1 MLAHQPAISKI
12 DEFPDNHLQAD
23 ARQTLPRRTCGR
35 AGGGIGPRAC
45 AGNYMAVSM
54 ENPRGYWE
62 AAVCCAC
69 REASIWSFPEPP
81 ILFLLVGSEEM
92 PKRQGNHF

>member
-12 DEFPDNHLQAD
+12 GEFPDNDLLAD
-23 ARQTLPRRTCGR
+23 AWQTPARRSPGR
-35 AGGGIGPRAC
+35 AAGGIGPGAH
-45 AGNYMAVSM
+45 AVNYMAVSM

-62 AAVCCAC
+62 AAVWDAC
-69 REASIWSFPEPP
+69 WEASIWSFPEPP

-92 PKRQGNHF
+92 PKRQGNSF

>member
-12 DEFPDNHLQAD
+12 GEFPGNHLQAD
-23 ARQTLPRRTCGR
+23 AWQTPARRSPGR
-35 AGGGIGPRAC
+35 AAGGTGPSAC

-62 AAVCCAC
+62 AAAWDA
-69 REASIWSFPEPP
+69 RRRASIWSFPEPP

-92 PKRQGNHF
+92 PKRQGNSF